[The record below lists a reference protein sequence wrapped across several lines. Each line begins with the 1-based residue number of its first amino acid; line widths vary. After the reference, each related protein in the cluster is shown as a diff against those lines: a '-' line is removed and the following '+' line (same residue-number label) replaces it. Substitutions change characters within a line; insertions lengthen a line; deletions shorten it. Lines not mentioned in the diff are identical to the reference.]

1 MLSLSHPVNSIL
13 LEKLEKTKMD
23 EQSNIQKDQI
33 RDSSSLC
40 SLRAWDTIVMAI
52 SWHTEQG
59 RVGQRASAYS
69 AQSCLRVSAPG
80 EASSVM
86 WDRVREAQAVQREI
100 STAQTSF
107 PLKVEIQHYMW
118 GQVSQ
123 CYASG
128 E

>member
-69 AQSCLRVSAPG
+69 G